1 MNECI
6 FCKIVKG
13 EIPAKKIFED
23 GEFVAFYDINPI
35 AKVHFMI
42 IPKHHVA
49 SLLECDAGYDEDML
63 GRLLLLAPKLAK
75 EQGLLTGFK
84 TAINTGKDGGQVVF
98 HLHVHVFGGGKL
110 PHLE

>member
-1 MNECI
+1 MGECI
-6 FCKIVKG
+6 FCKIVNG
-13 EIPAKKIFED
+13 EIPAKKVYEEE
-23 GEFVAFYDINPI
+23 EFLAFYDINPV
-35 AKVHFMI
+35 ARVHFMI

-49 SLLECDAGYDEDML
+49 SLLECDNGYDEDML

-75 EQGLLTGFK
+75 EQGLQSGFK

-98 HLHVHVFGGGKL
+98 HLHVHVYGGGKL